1 MKKGM
6 VRDAATMAA
15 AAKINELLHECDTIL
30 SEHGHRAEQGLY
42 GQGLWAPA
50 LSHDILAVRGRLDRV
65 RALVAG
71 SPENLGA

>member
-1 MKKGM
+1 MRKGL
-6 VRDAATMAA
+6 VKDAASMAV

-30 SEHGHRAEQGLY
+30 SEHGHRADQGIY

-65 RALVAG
+65 RMLIAG
-71 SPENLGA
+71 EPG